1 MRRIVILGCGFGG
14 FRAAR
19 ELERELAG
27 RRVQITVVSDRPD
40 FLYTPLLPNVATGE
54 LDASH
59 ITFGL
64 REAFEP
70 TTEVLIQTV
79 ESIDLAARCL
89 RSPAGDIDFDYLLIA
104 CGSQVNWGGH
114 PEWAEHALALKN
126 AGDALRL
133 REEVARALND
143 AAQISCAEARRRR
156 LTFVIGGGGPTGVE
170 ISGSL
175 VAALQSDLIANV
187 APELVAATRVILV
200 EQGPRLLPDMPTE
213 VGDIARAQLSQF
225 GMEFRLGTSVVSRSA
240 TEVGLSTGEVIPADN
255 LIWCGGVRAHPMVA
269 EAGFGVDD
277 QGRILVNKT
286 LKAISPATSVAG
298 IFALGDAA
306 TVGEESLQNAQVASQ
321 QAYDAAY
328 NIVADLSGRAYREWE
343 YRPSAELISL
353 GNEQAAAYV
362 AGSAITG
369 RAARTLYRLV
379 HTALMPGG
387 LKKASLLKGWLLSRH
402 RIAPP
407 SPPQLEVE
415 VEETPQLPTPE
426 SSE

>member
-27 RRVQITVVSDRPD
+27 RRVQITVVSDRAD

-64 REAFEP
+64 SEAFEP
-70 TTEVLIQTV
+70 TTEVLIRAV
-79 ESIDLAARCL
+79 DSIDLAARCL
-89 RSPAGDIDFDYLLIA
+89 RSPAGDIHFDYLLIA

-114 PEWAEHALALKN
+114 PEWAEHALALKD
-126 AGDALRL
+126 AGDAVRL
-133 REEVARALND
+133 RECIAQALNEASQMSCSD
-143 AAQISCAEARRRR
+143 ARSRR

-170 ISGSL
+170 ISASL
-175 VAALQSDLIANV
+175 LAALKSDLIANA
-187 APELVAATRVILV
+187 APELVAATRIILV
-200 EQGPRLLPDMPTE
+200 EKGASLLPDMPAE
-213 VGDIARAQLSQF
+213 LGDIARGYLSEL
-225 GMEFRLGTSVVSRSA
+225 GMEFRLGTSIISRNA

-255 LIWCGGVRAHPMVA
+255 LIWCGGVRAHSMVA

-277 QGRILVNKT
+277 QGRVRVDKT
-286 LKAISPATSVAG
+286 LKAKSPATSVAG
-298 IFALGDAA
+298 IFAIGDAA

-328 NIVADLSGRAYREWE
+328 NIIADLSGRGYREWE
-343 YRPSAELISL
+343 YRSSAELISL
-353 GNEQAAAYV
+353 GREQAAAFV
-362 AGSAITG
+362 AGSAIDG
-369 RAARTLYRLV
+369 RAARALYRIV
-379 HTALMPGG
+379 HTAMMPGG

-407 SPPQLEVE
+407 SPPQLETE
-415 VEETPQLPTPE
+415 KTAQL
-426 SSE
+426 SASEDSE